1 MAVLV
6 QLPGTRLS
14 RVALLPV
21 VLWMALRAGM
31 SMDFS
36 WNSPTLGHLNHGLA
50 LAMFT
55 LAMRSTVWM
64 LVREPY
70 ARLPIHG
77 SPRVSVPSAM
87 WNACDLILNLRGIGW
102 NWAQGSHIPKA
113 SFQVESRLVFFVLSL
128 CRLILSTIAFD
139 TASRC
144 VSWFGPDTFGSPNG
158 GTIFDSSLPPFTR
171 YLRSSVITILAGVTS
186 YFTIEAVYQLHAVE
200 FTVLFRQYPSQWPP
214 LFDAP
219 WFSTSLSSFWGRRWH
234 QLFRESFVA
243 IGSKPLEVF
252 FGRAG
257 IVMGAFAVSGALHD
271 VGMRG
276 MGRGPDSLQVMGFFL
291 MHGVG
296 VMMEGVWKR
305 VTGRR
310 VGGLVGWLWVV
321 TWFVIWGN
329 LMVDAW
335 ARRGLLGCELIP
347 QPYRPTTML
356 LNLLYSGR

>member
-1 MAVLV
+1 
-6 QLPGTRLS
+6 
-14 RVALLPV
+14 
-21 VLWMALRAGM
+21 
-31 SMDFS
+31 
-36 WNSPTLGHLNHGLA
+36 
-50 LAMFT
+50 
-55 LAMRSTVWM
+55 MRSTAWT

-77 SPRVSVPSAM
+77 PNSNLMNGDHGNHNPTPKSSPRVSVPSAM
-87 WNACDLILNLRGIGW
+87 WNAWDLLVNLRGIGW

-113 SFQVESRLVFFVLSL
+113 SSQVESRLVFFVLSL
-128 CRLILSTIAFD
+128 GRLILYTIAFD
-139 TASRC
+139 TTSKC
-144 VSWFGPDTFGSPNG
+144 VSWFGPDTIGSPNG

-171 YLRSSVITILAGVTS
+171 YLRSSVITTLSGVTS
-186 YFTIEAVYQLHAVE
+186 YLTVEAVYQLHAVE
-200 FTVLFRQYPSQWPP
+200 FMVLFRQYPSQWPP

-219 WFSTSLSSFWGRRWH
+219 WFSTSLSSFWGRKWH
-234 QLFRESFVA
+234 QIFRESFVA
-243 IGSKPLEVF
+243 VGSKPLEVF

-257 IVMGAFAVSGALHD
+257 VVMGAFAVSGALHD

-276 MGRGPDSLQVMGFFL
+276 MGRGGDSLQVMGFFL

-310 VGGLVGWLWVV
+310 VGGLVGWLWVF

-347 QPYRPTTML
+347 RSYRPTTML
-356 LNLLYSGR
+356 LNLLYSRR